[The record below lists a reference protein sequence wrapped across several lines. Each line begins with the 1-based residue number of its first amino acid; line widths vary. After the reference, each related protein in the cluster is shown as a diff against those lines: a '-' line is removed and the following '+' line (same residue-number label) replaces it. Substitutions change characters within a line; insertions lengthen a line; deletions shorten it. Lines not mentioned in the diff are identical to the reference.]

1 MEDKAKVEVEKVE
14 ETKVQ
19 PKPKKNK
26 KSFVARK
33 LKAINSMQNE
43 ALAKRQAERL
53 NSRR

>member
-14 ETKVQ
+14 EPKQ

-26 KSFVARK
+26 KSFAARK